1 MTAKRWSVKLLC
13 LAVCAA
19 TLLAAPA
26 CAAGPP
32 AEPGPFRPPDLVEL
46 VTLDPTIHLDIRYAT
61 RQNLT
66 GRAVYQ
72 EARAFLERPAAEALV
87 RVNRALAAEGFGLLV
102 FDGYRPWSVTKL
114 FWDVVPPEK
123 HAFVADPAKGS
134 RHNRGTA
141 VDLSLYDRTSGREVE
156 MPSAYDELSERAY
169 PTYAGGSEAAR
180 ARRETLRAAMESAG
194 FFVHPYEW
202 WHYDWKDWRAYP
214 ILDVAFRDV
223 RPSAGPAPLDLTTV
237 RIVDLTWAFDERTLY
252 WPNAPSGFE
261 LKRLSWGVTPA
272 GFFYAANAF
281 CAPEH
286 GGTHLDAPIHFAA
299 GGHTTDE
306 VPVAQLIAPAVVID
320 ASAQVAGDTDY
331 RLAVNDV
338 KAWETAHG
346 TIPAGA
352 IVLLRTGW
360 GARWP
365 DRKRVFDD
373 DTPGRTT
380 ALHFPSYG
388 KDAVRFLVDE
398 RRIGALGV
406 DTPSI
411 DYGPSKDFPV
421 HQIVA
426 AANVPGLENV
436 ARLEEVPATGAWV
449 VALPM
454 KIAGGSGGPLRT
466 VALIER

>member
-1 MTAKRWSVKLLC
+1 PAFGARERGGTPR
-13 LAVCAA
+13 
-19 TLLAAPA
+19 AAPS
-26 CAAGPP
+26 
-32 AEPGPFRPPDLVEL
+32 R
-46 VTLDPTIHLDIRYAT
+46 
-61 RQNLT
+61 
-66 GRAVYQ
+66 
-72 EARAFLERPAAEALV
+72 
-87 RVNRALAAEGFGLLV
+87 FG
-102 FDGYRPWSVTKL
+102 
-114 FWDVVPPEK
+114 
-123 HAFVADPAKGS
+123 
-134 RHNRGTA
+134 
-141 VDLSLYDRTSGREVE
+141 
-156 MPSAYDELSERAY
+156 
-169 PTYAGGSEAAR
+169 
-180 ARRETLRAAMESAG
+180 
-194 FFVHPYEW
+194 
-202 WHYDWKDWRAYP
+202 
-214 ILDVAFRDV
+214 
-223 RPSAGPAPLDLTTV
+223 
-237 RIVDLTWAFDERTLY
+237 
-252 WPNAPSGFE
+252 
-261 LKRLSWGVTPA
+261 
-272 GFFYAANAF
+272 
-281 CAPEH
+281 
-286 GGTHLDAPIHFAA
+286 A
-299 GGHTTDE
+299 GGHRAAG
-306 VPVAQLIAPAVVID
+306 VPVAQLIAPAGVTA

-331 RLAVNDV
+331 RLAVKDV

-365 DRKRVFDD
+365 DRKRVFGD

-421 HQIVA
+421 HQVVA

-454 KIAGGSGGPLRT
+454 KIAGGSGGPLRA